1 MAKIEIYYPD
11 YSLFLKEIIM
21 EKKQT
26 SFKLSGESPTAD
38 ITRYSAYSFL
48 FREKKLTVGVV

>member
-26 SFKLSGESPTAD
+26 SFKLSGESPTGD
-38 ITRYSAYSFL
+38 ILPTLFFL
-48 FREKKLTVGVV
+48 GRKN